1 MASAKKEL
9 LSTAANIRAKIR
21 ALAKERDALIPGY
34 KKACAPMK
42 TAIKDYKGALGAYNK
57 KSTPKNEAK
66 LNKATDTLWAEY
78 QNYSAVYGE
87 IVSIFDDVM
96 AGYERLIEV
105 CESISSRELA
115 KAEKERKNF
124 ISAHEKAMKKAS
136 GNIVLPDILSPTES
150 EDVFAQGFVDDEY
163 ITEEPAPEEQ
173 PAPVSEP
180 RVATAPT
187 AGVTSVSVAP
197 VTIDIT
203 PYVERAITATM
214 EKLVAGMERRIESY
228 INGLEI
234 PAPTVQAAP
243 VAIPGAEGI
252 SPELTEGVAT
262 TAKANNELLSHLL
275 DEEKHIFDKLR
286 SMCES
291 SQELVGGIT
300 GISAKYLEL
309 AELQRQATEYQKQ
322 ITDMQRHTM
331 REQQGVQVNQ
341 KLVNQEQIEISSEQT
356 LVQERQKAVTEK
368 QRSISESQ
376 KAIEETQRAVIETQA
391 ALEEAMKAVMQA
403 QKEIIATQ
411 QQIIAGNAKN
421 QEAQK
426 LMLEKQGEIT
436 AAQKEALAAQ
446 RQLSREQKAVTD
458 KAKAAKDG
466 KPQEKKPAAAPVN
479 NEPDIAERVEGPVVT
494 AKDAPAPDV
503 SALSLQDEFDTGEGT
518 NE

>member
-42 TAIKDYKGALGAYNK
+42 TAIKDYKGALGAFNK
-57 KSTPKNEAK
+57 KNTPKTEAK

-78 QNYSAVYGE
+78 QNYSAVYNE
-87 IVSIFDDVM
+87 IVAIFDDVM

-105 CESISSRELA
+105 CESISARELA

-124 ISAHEKAMKKAS
+124 ISAHDKAMKKAS
-136 GNIVLPDILSPTES
+136 GNIVLPDILSPAEN
-150 EDVFAQGFVDDEY
+150 EDVFAQDFVDDEY

-173 PAPVSEP
+173 PAPAAEP
-180 RVATAPT
+180 RVATAPV

-214 EKLVAGMERRIESY
+214 DKLVAGMERRIESY
-228 INGLEI
+228 VRGLEI
-234 PAPTVQAAP
+234 PVPAASAA
-243 VAIPGAEGI
+243 AIPASEGI
-252 SPELTEGVAT
+252 SPELAEGVAT

-286 SMCES
+286 AMCES
-291 SQELVGGIT
+291 TEELIGGIT
-300 GISAKYLEL
+300 GISARYLEL

-368 QRSISESQ
+368 QRSITESQ

-446 RQLSREQKAVTD
+446 RQLSREQKTVTD
-458 KAKAAKDG
+458 KAKATKDG
-466 KPQEKKPAAAPVN
+466 KPQQKKPVADAPGD
-479 NEPDIAERVEGPVVT
+479 NESDTAERVEGPVVT

-503 SALSLQDEFDTGEGT
+503 SALSAQDEFGSGEGT
-518 NE
+518 DE